1 MVGVALVAATR
12 SYGSPPLSNWSKTI
26 SGWSLG
32 GRFAFFVFKVN
43 LDYCEENYF
52 PGLQTELVDG
62 GYIVGGTLDQ
72 WDRACYASLSSNR
85 VPHDHH
91 EIYRRVYETLTNM
104 GYTLTGERTTTAKR
118 FKLR

>member
-1 MVGVALVAATR
+1 MVGVALLAATR
-12 SYGSPPLSNWSKTI
+12 AYGSPPSSKWPETI
-26 SGWSLG
+26 SGWSLP
-32 GRFAFFVFKVN
+32 GRFAFFVFKVS
-43 LDYCEENYF
+43 LGYCEENYF
-52 PGLQTELVDG
+52 PGLQTELVEG
-62 GYIVGGTLDQ
+62 GYIVAGTLDQ
-72 WDRACYASLSSNR
+72 WDRACYASLSSNG